1 MLASDGGGAGTVF
14 IAGGDFKGGWAG
26 TLAQLRAVTSIAV
39 NFVIVCGHTGMLA
52 TGSACPCCLRKSI
65 SFSLE

>member
-1 MLASDGGGAGTVF
+1 VF
-14 IAGGDFKGGWAG
+14 IAGGDFKGGRAG

-52 TGSACPCCLRKSI
+52 TGSQL
-65 SFSLE
+65 SLLPAESPSAFL